1 MKNTYMKGKH
11 SQINYSIYAKQKRE
25 LENIQITIE
34 NLNHISKLIVDTP
47 HTFNCSFSFFEEK
60 NHACIRYNVNGVIKL
75 ICQDSLEP
83 FDYPITI
90 TNSIIITEDDRL
102 VQDSLHEP
110 FIYESALIDLKDIIK
125 EEILLELPLAPKKDA
140 SSCKKT
146 KNIHTIA
153 SKKLLLKKNRILS
166 RFSKNLSNDRFRI

>member
-1 MKNTYMKGKH
+1 MT
-11 SQINYSIYAKQKRE
+11 R
-25 LENIQITIE
+25 
-34 NLNHISKLIVDTP
+34 
-47 HTFNCSFSFFEEK
+47 HTHLTAHFLFFEEK
-60 NHACIRYNVNGVIKL
+60 NHACIRYNINGVIKL

-110 FIYESALIDLKDIIK
+110 FICESALIDLKDIIK
-125 EEILLELPLAPKKDA
+125 EEILLELPLAPKKMLA
-140 SSCKKT
+140 LVKRQ